1 MLPEQSQAR
10 YVSRSTMTA
19 SKTPPRSAVLRTV
32 HTHALL
38 LIGFAVM
45 SVTTVLAAT
54 TMRISAA
61 ALIGWDVGVAVYLA
75 LVFYR
80 IMGATSA
87 SIRRRADEIDETKW
101 VVLIVT
107 VGAGLV
113 SLLALGAELIAS
125 KDAPDAWFRAPL
137 AIVSVALSW
146 VFVHTV
152 FALFYAHEWHHGERA
167 LLFPEAKAAEPG
179 YLDFFYFS
187 FVIGMT
193 FQVSDVQTRNSGMR
207 RVVLVHGI
215 ISFLFS
221 TVILALGVNL
231 TASMF

>member
-1 MLPEQSQAR
+1 MA
-10 YVSRSTMTA
+10 TA
-19 SKTPPRSAVLRTV
+19 KKPSKFAITRTIQ
-32 HTHALL
+32 THLLL
-38 LIGFAVM
+38 LIGLA
-45 SVTTVLAAT
+45 TTVIAGALAAT
-54 TMRISAA
+54 AMRTSAA
-61 ALIGWDVGVAVYLA
+61 ALVGWDTGVAVYLA

-80 IMGATSA
+80 ISGATTA
-87 SIRRRADEIDETKW
+87 AMRRRADEIDETKW

-107 VGAGLV
+107 VGAGLI
-113 SLLALGAELIAS
+113 SLLALGVELIAS
-125 KDAPDAWFRAPL
+125 KNAPDAGLRAPL
-137 AIVSVALSW
+137 AIMSVALSW

-152 FALFYAHEWHHGERA
+152 FGLFYAHEWHHGDKG
-167 LLFPEAKAAEPG
+167 LQFPEADNAEPD
-179 YLDFFYFS
+179 YFEFLYFS

-193 FQVSDVQTRNSGMR
+193 FQVSDVQTRNGAIR

>member
-1 MLPEQSQAR
+1 MA
-10 YVSRSTMTA
+10 TA
-19 SKTPPRSAVLRTV
+19 KKPPVAAIVRTV
-32 HTHALL
+32 RTHLL
-38 LIGFAVM
+38 LLLGFAMTVA
-45 SVTTVLAAT
+45 TTALAAT
-54 TMRISAA
+54 TMRLSAA
-61 ALIGWDVGVAVYLA
+61 ALIGWDAGVALYLA

-80 IMGATSA
+80 ISGATTEA
-87 SIRRRADEIDETKW
+87 MRRRADEIDETKW

-125 KDAPDAWFRAPL
+125 KNAADAGLRVPL

-152 FALFYAHEWHHGERA
+152 FGLFYAHEWHHGDKA
-167 LLFPEAKAAEPG
+167 LQFPEADAAEPD
-179 YLDFFYFS
+179 YFDFLYFS

-193 FQVSDVQTRNSGMR
+193 FQVSDVQTCNSGMR

>member
-1 MLPEQSQAR
+1 
-10 YVSRSTMTA
+10 MTTP
-19 SKTPPRSAVLRTV
+19 KTPPRSALLRTV

-45 SVTTVLAAT
+45 SVTTALAAT
-54 TMRISAA
+54 MMRISAA

-80 IMGATSA
+80 ITGATSA

-125 KDAPDAWFRAPL
+125 KNAPDAGFRAPL

-152 FALFYAHEWHHGERA
+152 FGLFYAHEWHHGDKA
-167 LLFPEAKAAEPG
+167 LQFPEAKTAEPD
-179 YLDFFYFS
+179 YFDFFYFS

-193 FQVSDVQTRNSGMR
+193 FQVSDVQTCSSGMR

-231 TASMF
+231 TASMV

>member
-1 MLPEQSQAR
+1 M
-10 YVSRSTMTA
+10 
-19 SKTPPRSAVLRTV
+19 
-32 HTHALL
+32 
-38 LIGFAVM
+38 
-45 SVTTVLAAT
+45 
-54 TMRISAA
+54 
-61 ALIGWDVGVAVYLA
+61 
-75 LVFYR
+75 
-80 IMGATSA
+80 
-87 SIRRRADEIDETKW
+87 RRRADEIDETKW

-107 VGAGLV
+107 VGAGLI

-125 KDAPDAWFRAPL
+125 KNAPDAEFRAPL

-152 FALFYAHEWHHGERA
+152 FGLFYAHEWHHGDKA
-167 LLFPEAKAAEPG
+167 LQFPEANAGEPD
-179 YLDFFYFS
+179 YFDFLYFA

-193 FQVSDVQTRNSGMR
+193 FQVSDVQTCSSGMR

>member
-1 MLPEQSQAR
+1 MAAP
-10 YVSRSTMTA
+10 
-19 SKTPPRSAVLRTV
+19 KIPPRSAILRTV

-38 LIGFAVM
+38 LLGLAVT
-45 SVTTVLAAT
+45 VATTVLAAT

-61 ALIGWDVGVAVYLA
+61 TLIGWDAGVAVYLA

-80 IMGATSA
+80 ITGATSV
-87 SIRRRADEIDETKW
+87 SMRRRADEIDETKW

-125 KDAPDAWFRAPL
+125 KNAPDAGFRAPL

-152 FALFYAHEWHHGERA
+152 FGLFYAHEWHHGDKA
-167 LLFPEAKAAEPG
+167 LQFPEANAAEPD
-179 YLDFFYFS
+179 YFDFLYFS

-207 RVVLVHGI
+207 RVVLVHGV

>member
-1 MLPEQSQAR
+1 MVAR
-10 YVSRSTMTA
+10 
-19 SKTPPRSAVLRTV
+19 KTPPRSAVVRTI

-38 LIGFAVM
+38 LAGLAM
-45 SVTTVLAAT
+45 TLATTALAAT
-54 TMRISAA
+54 VMRISAA
-61 ALIGWDVGVAVYLA
+61 ALIGWDAGVALYLA

-80 IMGATSA
+80 ITGATSA
-87 SIRRRADEIDETKW
+87 SMCRRADEIDETKW

-125 KDAPDAWFRAPL
+125 KDAPDAGLRAPL

-146 VFVHTV
+146 AFVHTV
-152 FALFYAHEWHHGERA
+152 FGLFYAHEWHHGNKA
-167 LLFPEAKAAEPG
+167 LQFPEANAREPD
-179 YLDFFYFS
+179 YFDFLYFS

-193 FQVSDVQTRNSGMR
+193 FQVSDVQTCNSGMR

>member
-1 MLPEQSQAR
+1 MAAP
-10 YVSRSTMTA
+10 
-19 SKTPPRSAVLRTV
+19 KTPPRSAILRTV

-38 LIGFAVM
+38 LLGLAVT
-45 SVTTVLAAT
+45 VATTVLAAT
-54 TMRISAA
+54 MMRISAA
-61 ALIGWDVGVAVYLA
+61 TLIGWDAGVAVYLA

-80 IMGATSA
+80 ITGATSV
-87 SIRRRADEIDETKW
+87 SMRRRAEEIDETKW

-125 KDAPDAWFRAPL
+125 KNAPDAGFRAPL

-152 FALFYAHEWHHGERA
+152 FGLFYAHEWHHGDKA
-167 LLFPEAKAAEPG
+167 LLFPEEKAAEPD
-179 YLDFFYFS
+179 YFDFLYFA

-193 FQVSDVQTRNSGMR
+193 FQVSDVQTRSSGMR
-207 RVVLVHGI
+207 RVVLVHGV